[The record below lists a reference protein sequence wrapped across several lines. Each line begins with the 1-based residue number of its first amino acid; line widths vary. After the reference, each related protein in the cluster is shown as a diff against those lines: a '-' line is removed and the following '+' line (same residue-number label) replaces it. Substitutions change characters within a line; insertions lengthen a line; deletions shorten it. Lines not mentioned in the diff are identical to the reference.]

1 MHQLGFKVKKYFY
14 FMKKIVVIGGGT
26 GSFTILSGLKKYP
39 VELTSIV
46 SMMDSGGSTGILRDE
61 FGVLP
66 PGDVRRCLVAL
77 SDSTIMREL
86 FEYRFKK
93 GKALN
98 GHTIGNLLLTAL
110 NEITGSDEEA
120 ILKASDILRIKGKVL
135 PVTLDNCHLGAEFAN
150 GKKIIGEA
158 KIGKQKVKHIFLT
171 KKAKIFSEAKK
182 AILEADLII
191 LGPGDFY
198 TSILPNLLVT
208 GVTQAINKSK
218 AKTVFVCNIMTK
230 GETKG
235 FKAKDFVEELSKY
248 LQSIPD
254 FVLMNNKKPS
264 LRVIKRYK
272 KEGSEFVE
280 PNYFGIKRDLLRRTD
295 YARHEPQKL
304 AKEIIKLS
312 KN

>member
-1 MHQLGFKVKKYFY
+1 
-14 FMKKIVVIGGGT
+14 MKKIVVIGGGT

-39 VELTSIV
+39 VELISIV

-98 GHTIGNLLLTAL
+98 GHTVGNLLLTAL

-135 PVTLDNCHLGAEFAN
+135 PVTLNNCHLGAEFAN
-150 GKKIIGEA
+150 GKKVIGEA

-182 AILEADLII
+182 AILSADLII

-304 AKEIIKLS
+304 AKEIIKIS